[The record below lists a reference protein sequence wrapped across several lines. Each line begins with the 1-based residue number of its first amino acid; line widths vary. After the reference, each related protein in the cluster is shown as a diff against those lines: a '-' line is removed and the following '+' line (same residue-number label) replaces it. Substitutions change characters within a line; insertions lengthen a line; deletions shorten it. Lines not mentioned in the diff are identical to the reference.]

1 MPLHIHNERPPVA
14 ELDETIA
21 ARIALEQWGIRGD
34 VTPLPSYCDRNFK
47 VDAGDAGCFV
57 LRVANGREREAWLQL
72 ENDAM
77 ERVAAAGLSGIAHA
91 SKHGRTVET
100 VLDSLGNEHLARMT
114 TYMPGEM
121 LRSRAGADASGWD
134 SETTKDIGRTLAR
147 VDRALEGL
155 AEPDESR
162 RVRWDLAEATWIVG
176 RSAPGVTP
184 ERQRLIERVQLQ
196 FLADAK
202 RIESELPCTWIHGD
216 GHLGNLVISPE
227 PGPARITGVI
237 DFGDMS
243 HGPRIY
249 DLAIAG
255 AYLLG
260 GEDPFVPL
268 LDLLDG
274 FEEEQPLTDAEKHA
288 LFPAICMR
296 LAVSFTISTL
306 DSLEDPDNEY
316 VLQDQANVVRA
327 LEKML
332 RFTPAEAAAR
342 LTRSQVPERMSPDR
356 IQDLRQ
362 RHMGRSLSVSYQDPL
377 EIVRGRM
384 QYLFDADGRA
394 YLDGVNNVCHVGHC
408 HPHVVA
414 AAQAQIGELNTNTRY
429 LHDSV
434 ARYAERLT
442 ALFPDP
448 LSVAHFVN
456 SGSEANE
463 LALRLVRAAT
473 GRRDMIVVGSGYHG
487 NTSALVDLSDYKHAG
502 PGGEGPPDW
511 VHVVPCPDVI
521 DGDEKDGKAFAAH
534 VARAIESVRAQ
545 GREIAAM
552 LVEPLIG
559 CGGQIVPPP
568 GYLREAFAHVRA
580 AGGLCIADEVQVGFG
595 RVGKH
600 WWAFEN
606 DGVIPDVV
614 TIGKP
619 MGNGHPMAGVITT
632 PPIAEAFAG
641 GMEYFS
647 TFGGNPV
654 SAAIGMAVLDVIEQD
669 DLLAN
674 AQAIGGHLLSRF
686 QSMASQFPVIGHVR
700 GIGLY
705 LGVEFVRNRETRE
718 PAADVLAKVIESARG
733 DGVLLSSDGPQ
744 RNVMKIKPPM
754 CWTRADAD
762 YCLGVVLRALEE
774 HTG

>member
-1 MPLHIHNERPPVA
+1 MTQHFNSERPPVA
-14 ELDETIA
+14 ELDDAHA
-21 ARIALEQWGIRGD
+21 ARIAEEWWGIRGD
-34 VTPLPSYCDRNFK
+34 VTTLPSYSDRNFK
-47 VDAGDAGCFV
+47 VDAGDDGCFV
-57 LRVANGREREAWLQL
+57 LRVANRMERAEWLQL

-77 ERVAAAGLSGIAHA
+77 ERVIAIGLSGIAHA
-91 SKHGRTVET
+91 SKHGRTIET
-100 VLDSLGNEHLARMT
+100 VQDSLDNDHLARMT
-114 TYMPGEM
+114 TFVPGKM
-121 LRSRAGADASGWD
+121 LGSRAGADESGWD
-134 SETTKDIGRTLAR
+134 TETTKDIGRALAR

-155 AEPDESR
+155 AEPSASR
-162 RVRWDLAEATWIVG
+162 RVRWDLMEASWIIGV
-176 RSAPGVTP
+176 SAPGIGP
-184 ERQRLIERVQLQ
+184 ERQRLIQRAQLQ

-202 RIESELPCTWIHGD
+202 RVEEELPNTWIHGD
-216 GHLGNLVISPE
+216 GHPGNLLIGPE
-227 PGPARITGVI
+227 PGPARVSGVI

-249 DLAIAG
+249 ELAIAG

-268 LDLLDG
+268 LDLVDG
-274 FEEEQPLTDAEKHA
+274 YEEVAPLTDAEKHA

-306 DSLEDPDNEY
+306 DSIEDPGNEHMVQY
-316 VLQDQANVVRA
+316 QAGVIRS

-332 RFTPAEAAAR
+332 RTTPAEAVAR
-342 LTRSQVPERMSPDR
+342 LTRTELPERMSKD
-356 IQDLRQ
+356 DVLSLRHQ
-362 RHMGRSLSVSYQDPL
+362 HLGRSLSISYDEPL

-384 QYLFDADGRA
+384 QYLFDKDGRA
-394 YLDGVNNVCHVGHC
+394 YLDCVNNVCHVGHC

-414 AAQAQIGELNTNTRY
+414 AAQEQIATLNTNTRY
-429 LHDSV
+429 LHDTV
-434 ARYAERLT
+434 AQYAERLT
-442 ALFPDP
+442 ALFPEP

-473 GRRDMIVVGSGYHG
+473 GRRDMIVIASGYHG
-487 NTSALVDLSDYKHAG
+487 NTSSLIDLSDYKHAG

-521 DGDEKDGKAFAAH
+521 DGTEEDGLAFAQY
-534 VARAIESVRAQ
+534 VQTTIQNLRAQ

-552 LVEPLIG
+552 IVEPLIG

-595 RVGKH
+595 RVGRH
-600 WWAFEN
+600 WWAFEL
-606 DGVIPDVV
+606 DGVVPDVV
-614 TIGKP
+614 TVGKP
-619 MGNGHPMAGVITT
+619 MGNGHPMGGVITT
-632 PPIAEAFAG
+632 PAIAEAFAG

-654 SAAIGMAVLDVIEQD
+654 SAAIGMAVLDVIEKD
-669 DLLAN
+669 DLLVN

-686 QSMASQFPVIGHVR
+686 QAMQERFPVMGDVR
-700 GIGLY
+700 GVGLY
-705 LGVEFVRNRETRE
+705 LGIEFVHDRSSRE
-718 PAADVLAKVIESARG
+718 PAPEVLAQVVESARAA
-733 DGVLLSSDGPQ
+733 GVLLSSDGPH

-754 CWTRADAD
+754 CWTIADAD
-762 YCLGVVLRALEE
+762 LCLSVVQRALEE
-774 HTG
+774 HAS